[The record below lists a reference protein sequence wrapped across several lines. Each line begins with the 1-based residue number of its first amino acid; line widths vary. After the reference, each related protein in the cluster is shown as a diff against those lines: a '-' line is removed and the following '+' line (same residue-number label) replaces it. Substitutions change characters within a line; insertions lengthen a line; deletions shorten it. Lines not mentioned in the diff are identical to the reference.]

1 MRDTVFV
8 RISACSCEELLT
20 LDQRSKIITRKKATF
35 KGDRVCV
42 RVFKRVHV
50 CV

>member
-8 RISACSCEELLT
+8 RISACSCGELLT
-20 LDQRSKIITRKKATF
+20 LDQRSNIITRKKATF
-35 KGDRVCV
+35 KGNRVCV